1 MKFVLFGMVGIV
13 AASLWIWII
22 YLRHYKGWAKW
33 LHWLPL
39 ILLVLCVALGGSS
52 MLGWYLMTALITA
65 FFIPQGVLFYRTHGF
80 PLLETV
86 FQMWSDIRHR
96 GIFCGDLHGVIWS
109 CFRLAPCDSQ

>member
-13 AASLWIWII
+13 AASLWIWFI

-39 ILLVLCVALGGSS
+39 ILLVLCVAFGGSS
-52 MLGWYLMTALITA
+52 MLGWYLMT
-65 FFIPQGVLFYRTHGF
+65 VLFHWTHGF
-80 PLLETV
+80 SLLETV

-96 GIFCGDLHGVIWS
+96 GIFCGGLHGVIWS

>member
-13 AASLWIWII
+13 AASLWIWFI

-39 ILLVLCVALGGSS
+39 ILLVLCVAFGGSS

-65 FFIPQGVLFYRTHGF
+65 FFIPQGVFAVFSFIGRMRLTQKGWSLFLYR
-80 PLLETV
+80 V
-86 FQMWSDIRHR
+86 S
-96 GIFCGDLHGVIWS
+96 
-109 CFRLAPCDSQ
+109 

>member
-13 AASLWIWII
+13 AASLWIWFI

-39 ILLVLCVALGGSS
+39 ILLVLCVAFGGSS

-65 FFIPQGVLFYRTHGF
+65 FFIPQGVFAVFSFIGCIGSLFWKPFSKCGLISGIAY
-80 PLLETV
+80 LL
-86 FQMWSDIRHR
+86 W
-96 GIFCGDLHGVIWS
+96 
-109 CFRLAPCDSQ
+109 